1 MHTKKAQRLED
12 IPSREFAAGSHCLNF
27 DSRGARSFNDGQYG
41 GDTRC
46 VFCGL
51 PSHISETFK
60 LAILSHRHLD
70 LIMEGNPH
78 GLGSLTQVEGRRR
91 QFVAGLVGAGALD
104 APKDRE

>member
-1 MHTKKAQRLED
+1 
-12 IPSREFAAGSHCLNF
+12 
-27 DSRGARSFNDGQYG
+27 
-41 GDTRC
+41 
-46 VFCGL
+46 
-51 PSHISETFK
+51 
-60 LAILSHRHLD
+60 LSHRHLD